1 LQPILIMYSESKK
14 DSGLFLNNKEINAE
28 ETKER
33 KITLE
38 SKPLLLGIIINDW
51 CNLDCIMCLDSRHK
65 NQYALSVPAL
75 WKIKELLPY
84 LERIDWQGGE
94 FFHLDYMKEIFL
106 FMKGY
111 PHIRHTI
118 TTNGLLL
125 NEEWIELLLNLNTA
139 VTFSID
145 SPRKETYEYIRRG
158 GSYDELIERL
168 NLIIDLEQKYKKRLE
183 RYLTVVVMKS
193 NYLHLAEFVEFAKKY
208 GFSSVFFSP
217 VRHLE
222 NEENIFKHISEDTQ
236 KYLSRIMSELK
247 SRFAESGIEFKCNL
261 PESHKRPDVVQGGL
275 PIKKEGDLLCDL
287 PWKGMFICAER
298 NGDIVPDCWCLQ
310 PIGNIFQNT
319 LLEAWNSQKM
329 QEYRRRIAAYDM
341 GLCSECYAQ
350 DQYIRS
356 F

>member
-1 LQPILIMYSESKK
+1 MYSEPKK
-14 DSGLFLNNKEINAE
+14 DFNIFLNNKEINTK

-33 KITLE
+33 KIILE
-38 SKPLLLGIIINDW
+38 SKPLILGVIINDW

-65 NQYALSVPAL
+65 NQYTLSAPAL

-94 FFHLDYMKEIFL
+94 FFHLSYVKEIFL
-106 FMKGY
+106 FMKKY
-111 PHIRHTI
+111 PHIKHTI

-125 NEEWIELLLNLNTA
+125 NEEWIELLLHLNTA

-145 SPRKETYEYIRRG
+145 SPRKKTYEYIRRG
-158 GSYDELIERL
+158 GSYNELIERL
-168 NLIIDLEQKYKKRLE
+168 NLIINLEQKYKRRLE

-217 VRHLE
+217 VRHLN
-222 NEENIFKHISEDTQ
+222 NEENIFKYINKDIQ
-236 KYLSRIMSELK
+236 KYLNEIMCDLK

-261 PESHKRPDVVQGGL
+261 PDSCKKLDVGQNEL
-275 PIKKEGDLLCDL
+275 PIKNGGNLLCDL
-287 PWKGMFICAER
+287 PWKGMFICGER

-319 LLEAWNSQKM
+319 LLEVWNNTKM

-350 DQYIRS
+350 D
-356 F
+356 